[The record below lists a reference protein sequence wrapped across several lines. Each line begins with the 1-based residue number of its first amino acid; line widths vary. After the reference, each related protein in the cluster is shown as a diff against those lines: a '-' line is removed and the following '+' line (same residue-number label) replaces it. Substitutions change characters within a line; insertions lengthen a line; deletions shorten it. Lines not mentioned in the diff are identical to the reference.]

1 MADKLNPGDLFPR
14 LSLNIAGGESFS
26 PPDDIDTPLAV
37 VLFYRG
43 HW

>member
-1 MADKLNPGDLFPR
+1 MADKLDSGVLFPP
-14 LSLNIAGGESFS
+14 LTLNIAGGEQLVL
-26 PPDDIDTPLAV
+26 PDAIDTPLAL

>member
-1 MADKLNPGDLFPR
+1 MADKLGPGALFPP
-14 LSLNIAGGESFS
+14 LTLNIAGGEQQSL
-26 PPDDIDTPLAV
+26 PDAIDTPLAL